1 MLIFWSCS
9 PGENKMTFFK
19 LNSASDFFSLL
30 LNFSRICFFRSS
42 TVATSST
49 SNSSAEKIWELWIFY
64 NYEGKFSSLKSF
76 IFPLIYG
83 FDRSYRLKN
92 HLTFICTRPQIL
104 KPFHV
109 GPLRFV
115 SMESLNFHHFS
126 IEIFFFSK
134 DYCFYLERRNESE

>member
-1 MLIFWSCS
+1 
-9 PGENKMTFFK
+9 MTFFK
-19 LNSASDFFSLL
+19 LNLASDFFSLV

-42 TVATSST
+42 TVATSSI
-49 SNSSAEKIWELWIFY
+49 SNSRAEKICMKIMNLLINDSKRFY
-64 NYEGKFSSLKSF
+64 NYGFDSSYGLKS
-76 IFPLIYG
+76 Y
-83 FDRSYRLKN
+83 
-92 HLTFICTRPQIL
+92 LTFICTRPQIL

-109 GPLRFV
+109 GLLRFV